1 MHVHGCCTDTHSATG
16 ESGAGE
22 TGPHVLMHIHGN
34 CRYMDDATGAGET
47 DLRPACPSLPP
58 PMSISTGVASA
69 VNMTGYDLL
78 QLLDP

>member
-1 MHVHGCCTDTHSATG
+1 
-16 ESGAGE
+16 
-22 TGPHVLMHIHGN
+22 
-34 CRYMDDATGAGET
+34 MDDATGAGET

-78 QLLDP
+78 QALVMCMMPAAGPGIDTYSQSTKHI